1 MKTKIKCFLSAV
13 VSASVLTV
21 GCISP
26 YAKDWEYKVVAL
38 GNANTARSVESQES
52 VLNAQGKEG
61 WIFVQEDG
69 GSLLQTTR
77 EIE

>member
-1 MKTKIKCFLSAV
+1 MKTKIKLLLTAV
-13 VSASVLTV
+13 VSAFLLTV

-26 YAKDWEYKVVAL
+26 HAKDWEYKVVEL
-38 GNANTARSVESQES
+38 GNANTARSVESQEA

-69 GSLLQTTR
+69 GSLYFKR
-77 EIE
+77 PRK